1 MKRTSTTFPE
11 ASRARGFATGT
22 VIAILVMLA
31 VFGTALVT
39 TITTQSGGAGLDIQS
54 ARAYQA
60 ARAGLEFGM
69 YQALRAASCGTTNI
83 NLTGALNGFRVKV
96 ECSSNS
102 HTEGATTTV
111 MYDITATGC
120 NDTTACPGTVGPN
133 YVERQLR
140 VTVGSN

>member
-1 MKRTSTTFPE
+1 M
-11 ASRARGFATGT
+11 RARGFATGT

-39 TITTQSGGAGLDIQS
+39 TIVTQSGGAGLDIQA

-69 YQALRAASCGTTNI
+69 YQALRASSCGTTSI
-83 NLTGALNGFRVKV
+83 NLTGNLAGFRVTV
-96 ECSSNS
+96 ACSSNT
-102 HTEGATTTV
+102 HTEGSAATV

-120 NDTTACPGTVGPN
+120 NHTTACPGAVGPN

-140 VTVGSN
+140 ATVGSN